1 MNWCVLGVGGKGKG
15 VYSNRICTKT
25 KTIKVGG
32 GGIRTGALELISGP
46 VCRRFNLLSEGS
58 QKGSPAGR
66 GDKDPRFI
74 QQPFYPVQRRVL
86 SPLMFT

>member
-46 VCRRFNLLSEGS
+46 VCPRFNLLSEGS
-58 QKGSPAGR
+58 EEKSCRQR
-66 GDKDPRFI
+66 G
-74 QQPFYPVQRRVL
+74 
-86 SPLMFT
+86 